1 MFEKRKNM
9 FPQKI
14 EKNIVSNETKV
25 SKHIEQ
31 CITRL
36 INQLE
41 SMSNQFRGLFDEYG
55 INKQFIIEK
64 KDLDFFESMERGR
77 LLESDGYQYA
87 RKLTELIRKDF
98 IEIKRTALSLAELL
112 EDNKKEFYQSQIKTL
127 EIEKIQKKKYIS
139 VKEFAEIYGFS
150 EDWQKNRRGR
160 IRDKLPYIQTANG
173 GKITYNV
180 EEIELWFENNN
191 VRK

>member
-1 MFEKRKNM
+1 MFEKRKNV

-64 KDLDFFESMERGR
+64 KDLGFFESMERGR
-77 LLESDGYQYA
+77 LLESDGYQFA